1 MPQGDQ
7 PAIKDMRI
15 KSNYR
20 NSLLS
25 PAFAA
30 AIVAIASAAAV
41 LLDDLGPSHSSQDE
55 ARARIVTAAAVSKA
69 GAIEIPSELSVS
81 PSASLPGD

>member
-1 MPQGDQ
+1 
-7 PAIKDMRI
+7 MRI

-30 AIVAIASAAAV
+30 AIVAIASSAAIIF
-41 LLDDLGPSHSSQDE
+41 DDFGPSHPQQDE

-69 GAIEIPSELSVS
+69 GAIESPSELSIS
-81 PSASLPGD
+81 PAASLPGDLEHR